1 MAILKR
7 NMSIEKVHE
16 QLQFLFECNTSGSD
30 IFIRDKYTIIVSNV
44 SRLSSSQIACLNITM
59 PEVSYDVLS
68 SDVSDT
74 GLAIVF
80 TLNRY
85 KHSQFSCLHSAIT
98 FVILLV
104 ACMNTWSVHN
114 KTIILA
120 NDIWNRMSK
129 IHLFCLKLKQKLRIK
144 MLLELEILKQ
154 VCNAQLDVH
163 SSTISRVMCI

>member
-16 QLQFLFECNTSGSD
+16 QLQFLFECNTSGID
-30 IFIRDKYTIIVSNV
+30 IFIRDKYSIIVSNV

-98 FVILLV
+98 FIILLV

-120 NDIWNRMSK
+120 NDI
-129 IHLFCLKLKQKLRIK
+129 
-144 MLLELEILKQ
+144 
-154 VCNAQLDVH
+154 
-163 SSTISRVMCI
+163 